1 MAAKIEG
8 KARELLE
15 APNFAHVATVRA
27 DGSPLSVV
35 VWVDVDGD
43 NVVLNS
49 GAGRAWPNNLERD
62 PHVALTIAPSDNPY
76 QYLSIR
82 GRAVEI
88 TPDGAEEHIDKLA
101 KKYLGQDTYPFRQPG
116 EQRIKL
122 RIAPED
128 VKIHGG

>member
-1 MAAKIEG
+1 MQPE
-8 KARELLE
+8 ARALLE
-15 APNFAHVATVRA
+15 EPNFAHVTTLRS
-27 DGSPLSVV
+27 DGTPHAVL

-43 NVVLNS
+43 EIVFNS
-49 GAGRAWPNNLERD
+49 AEGRVWPGNLRND
-62 PHVALTIAPSDNPY
+62 PRANILVADRENPY
-76 QYLSIR
+76 KYVTIR
-82 GRAVEI
+82 GRLTATEQE
-88 TPDGAEEHIDKLA
+88 GADEHIDALA